1 MGFLSNFYGNPETH
15 LRSQSWDLLRR
26 IAPHTMGT
34 LWLVF
39 GDFNEAL
46 SVDEFQGSVARPV
59 LQMALF
65 RAVIDDLGLQEI
77 KGSSPFFT
85 WNNNIKGDALTWTK
99 LDRVFINFSVCHCL
113 TQFLHEI
120 STPPHPIIV
129 PFWFNWSNEIFL
141 WKQPVD
147 DLCALNSGGSK
158 RIVVWILLLS
168 NGGMGVAGLWNWW
181 AYKRIS
187 SINYKLRV
195 IKRRHICLFKLNG
208 NINIWIGLM
217 VEVLLI
223 RN

>member
-1 MGFLSNFYGNPETH
+1 
-15 LRSQSWDLLRR
+15 
-26 IAPHTMGT
+26 MGT

-129 PFWFNWSNEIFL
+129 LFWFN
-141 WKQPVD
+141 
-147 DLCALNSGGSK
+147 
-158 RIVVWILLLS
+158 
-168 NGGMGVAGLWNWW
+168 
-181 AYKRIS
+181 
-187 SINYKLRV
+187 
-195 IKRRHICLFKLNG
+195 
-208 NINIWIGLM
+208 
-217 VEVLLI
+217 
-223 RN
+223 